1 MKKKHRDNNVT
12 TTCYRWWCK
21 ERRWPS
27 APPVSRSVTRS
38 MNQFRSGFVFF
49 GSDLVN
55 KHRLR
60 RGGGCLS
67 AHLHNPLFLLLVL
80 GFLRWSAGSPELC
93 FVCALGCC
101 LINPSW
107 VVKPPSAPPRWSS
120 FLAGGGSPL
129 HCLVVINLFAFCFR
143 WALSTEISQMSDV
156 FISALEIFAVL
167 LNSSNAFGF
176 VSVVPVFLLQHILI
190 ADYFNWLL
198 EESFLLEA
206 FYALVSSR
214 LALARLF
221 ERTGSV
227 DCPSHDLAFDWVW
240 VATN

>member
-1 MKKKHRDNNVT
+1 
-12 TTCYRWWCK
+12 
-21 ERRWPS
+21 
-27 APPVSRSVTRS
+27 